1 MSIILIFAKGV
12 KTMKIERLSENQIRC
27 TLYKADLAD
36 KEMLLTELAYGTDK
50 AKELFR
56 EMMQQA
62 SAELGFEVDN
72 IPLMIEAIPI
82 SPECLVLI
90 VTKVEDPEELDTRFS
105 RFTKQVVDE
114 YEDASYEDGEY
125 EEQPA
130 TPSTDSLLE
139 ALGSLA
145 ENLNAINNSRMSKKT
160 RNAVK
165 QKESDK
171 NIFRIYAFKSL
182 DEVILSAKLV
192 KNIYRSVNSL
202 YKNPQDSRFYLYM
215 TKDKNTDGE
224 FTRTCNIM
232 GEYGNK
238 IKSTYATPNYMDEHF
253 KIIIE
258 ADAVQ
263 KLAEI

>member
-1 MSIILIFAKGV
+1 
-12 KTMKIERLSENQIRC
+12 MKIERLSENQIRC

-62 SAELGFEVDN
+62 STELGFEVDN

-105 RFTKQVVDE
+105 RFTKPALDE
-114 YEDASYEDGEY
+114 YEEIADEEEEEY
-125 EEQPA
+125 SEVSNQ
-130 TPSTDSLLE
+130 TSSDSLLE

-145 ENLNAINNSRMSKKT
+145 ENLSALNNSRMSKKT
-160 RNAVK
+160 RNSVK
-165 QKESDK
+165 QKESQK
-171 NIFRIYAFKSL
+171 SIFRIYAFKTL
-182 DEVILSAKLV
+182 DDVILSAKLV
-192 KNIYRSVNSL
+192 KNIYNSMNSL

-224 FTRTCNIM
+224 FTRTCNII

-238 IKSTYATPNYMDEHF
+238 IKATYATPNYMDEHF
-253 KIIIE
+253 KLIIE
-258 ADAVQ
+258 SDAVQ

>member
-1 MSIILIFAKGV
+1 
-12 KTMKIERLSENQIRC
+12 MKIERLSENQIRC

-62 SAELGFEVDN
+62 SNELGFEVDN
-72 IPLMIEAIPI
+72 IPLMIEAIPV

-90 VTKVEDPEELDTRFS
+90 VTKVEDPEELDSRFS
-105 RFTKQVVDE
+105 KFTKPAMEE
-114 YEDASYEDGEY
+114 YESDIYD
-125 EEQPA
+125 EEEEESSD
-130 TPSTDSLLE
+130 TSSTADSLLE

-145 ENLNAINNSRMSKKT
+145 ENLNALNNNRMSKKT
-160 RNAVK
+160 KNAVK
-165 QKESDK
+165 KESEK
-171 NIFRIYAFKSL
+171 SIFRIYAFKNL

-192 KNIYRSVNSL
+192 KNIYKSMNAL

-224 FTRTCNIM
+224 FTRTCNII

-238 IKSTYATPNYMDEHF
+238 VKATYATPNYMDEHF
-253 KIIIE
+253 KLIIE
-258 ADAVQ
+258 ADAIQ

>member
-1 MSIILIFAKGV
+1 
-12 KTMKIERLSENQIRC
+12 MKIERLSENQIRC

-62 SAELGFEVDN
+62 SNELGFEVDN
-72 IPLMIEAIPI
+72 IPLMIEAIPV

-105 RFTKQVVDE
+105 RFTKPAIEE
-114 YEDASYEDGEY
+114 YDDGEEDDDY
-125 EEQPA
+125 EEHNHSGMV
-130 TPSTDSLLE
+130 PSTDSLLE

-145 ENLNAINNSRMSKKT
+145 ENLNALNSSRMSKKT

-165 QKESDK
+165 AEGNK
-171 NIFRIYAFKSL
+171 NIFRIFAFKSL
-182 DEVILSAKLV
+182 DEVIISAKLV
-192 KNIYRSVNSL
+192 KNIYKSMNSL

-224 FTRTCNIM
+224 FSRTCNII
-232 GEYGNK
+232 GEYGSR
-238 IKSTYATPNYMDEHF
+238 IKATYATPNYMDEHF
-253 KIIIE
+253 KVIIE
-258 ADAVQ
+258 SDAVQ

>member
-1 MSIILIFAKGV
+1 
-12 KTMKIERLSENQIRC
+12 MKIEKLSENQIRC

-62 SAELGFEVDN
+62 SNELGFEVDN
-72 IPLMIEAIPI
+72 IPLMIEAIPV

-90 VTKVEDPEELDTRFS
+90 VTKVEDPEELDSRFS
-105 RFTKQVVDE
+105 KFTKPAMEE
-114 YEDASYEDGEY
+114 YESDIYDEEEDESSD
-125 EEQPA
+125 
-130 TPSTDSLLE
+130 TSSTADSLLE

-145 ENLNAINNSRMSKKT
+145 ENLNALNNNRMSKKT
-160 RNAVK
+160 KNAVK
-165 QKESDK
+165 RESEK
-171 NIFRIYAFKSL
+171 SIFRIYAFKNL

-192 KNIYRSVNSL
+192 KNIYKSMNAL

-224 FTRTCNIM
+224 FTRTCNII

-238 IKSTYATPNYMDEHF
+238 VKATYATPNYMDEHF
-253 KIIIE
+253 KVIIE
-258 ADAVQ
+258 ADAIQ

>member
-1 MSIILIFAKGV
+1 
-12 KTMKIERLSENQIRC
+12 MKIERLSENQIRC

-62 SAELGFEVDN
+62 SNELGFEVDN
-72 IPLMIEAIPI
+72 IPLMIEAIPV

-90 VTKVEDPEELDTRFS
+90 VTKVEDPEELDSRFS
-105 RFTKQVVDE
+105 KFTKPAMEE
-114 YEDASYEDGEY
+114 YESDMYDEEEDESSDNS
-125 EEQPA
+125 
-130 TPSTDSLLE
+130 STADSLLE

-145 ENLNAINNSRMSKKT
+145 ENLNALNNNRMSKKT
-160 RNAVK
+160 KNAVK
-165 QKESDK
+165 RESEK
-171 NIFRIYAFKSL
+171 SIFRIYAFKNL

-192 KNIYRSVNSL
+192 KNIYKSMNAL

-224 FTRTCNIM
+224 FTRTCNII

-238 IKSTYATPNYMDEHF
+238 VKATYATPNYMDEHF
-253 KIIIE
+253 KVIIE
-258 ADAVQ
+258 ADAIQ

>member
-1 MSIILIFAKGV
+1 
-12 KTMKIERLSENQIRC
+12 MKIERLSENQIRC

-62 SAELGFEVDN
+62 SNELGFEVDN
-72 IPLMIEAIPI
+72 IPLMIEAIPV

-90 VTKVEDPEELDTRFS
+90 VTKVEDPEELDSRFS
-105 RFTKQVVDE
+105 KFTKPAMEE
-114 YEDASYEDGEY
+114 YESDIYD
-125 EEQPA
+125 EEEEESSD
-130 TPSTDSLLE
+130 TSSTADSLLE

-145 ENLNAINNSRMSKKT
+145 ENLNALNNNRMSKKT
-160 RNAVK
+160 KNAVK
-165 QKESDK
+165 KESEK
-171 NIFRIYAFKSL
+171 SIFRIYAFKNL

-192 KNIYRSVNSL
+192 KNIYKSMNAL

-224 FTRTCNIM
+224 FTRTCNII

-238 IKSTYATPNYMDEHF
+238 VKATYATPNYMDEHF
-253 KIIIE
+253 KVIIE
-258 ADAVQ
+258 ADAIQ

>member
-1 MSIILIFAKGV
+1 
-12 KTMKIERLSENQIRC
+12 MKIERLSENQIRC

-62 SAELGFEVDN
+62 SNELGFEVDN
-72 IPLMIEAIPI
+72 IPLMIEAIPV

-90 VTKVEDPEELDTRFS
+90 VTKVEDPEELDSRFS
-105 RFTKQVVDE
+105 KFTKPAMEE
-114 YEDASYEDGEY
+114 YESDIYDEEEDESSD
-125 EEQPA
+125 
-130 TPSTDSLLE
+130 TSSTADSLLE

-145 ENLNAINNSRMSKKT
+145 ENLNALNNNRMSKKT
-160 RNAVK
+160 KNAVK
-165 QKESDK
+165 KESEK
-171 NIFRIYAFKSL
+171 SIFRIYAFKNL

-192 KNIYRSVNSL
+192 KNIYKSMNAL

-224 FTRTCNIM
+224 FTRTCNII

-238 IKSTYATPNYMDEHF
+238 VKATYATPNYMDEHF
-253 KIIIE
+253 KVIIE
-258 ADAVQ
+258 ADAIQ

>member
-1 MSIILIFAKGV
+1 
-12 KTMKIERLSENQIRC
+12 MKIERLSENQIRC

-62 SAELGFEVDN
+62 SNELGFEVDN
-72 IPLMIEAIPI
+72 IPLMIEAIPV

-105 RFTKQVVDE
+105 RFTKPALEEFEDSSEEDE
-114 YEDASYEDGEY
+114 YD
-125 EEQPA
+125 EEQAP
-130 TPSTDSLLE
+130 PSADSLLE

-145 ENLNAINNSRMSKKT
+145 ENLNALNNNRMSKKT
-160 RNAVK
+160 RNSVK
-165 QKESDK
+165 QKESQK
-171 NIFRIYAFKSL
+171 SIFRIFAFKTL
-182 DEVILSAKLV
+182 DDVILSAKLV
-192 KNIYRSVNSL
+192 KNIYKSMNSL

-224 FTRTCNIM
+224 FTRTCNII

-238 IKSTYATPNYMDEHF
+238 IKATYATPNYMDEHF
-253 KIIIE
+253 KLIIE